1 MVKESIKLPSKE
13 VEMISDIID
22 PNSIGGIADRV
33 GVSFAISV
41 ALILLMVA
49 IGRWLMKSVFDKL
62 VSSHISMLEALKTTN
77 EKNTESVQKLAKIEA
92 VRLASDKKAQD
103 ELLIN
108 SRKVN
113 DRLDQ
118 LILTINDQT
127 ERLEKSFLPEPRG
140 KD

>member
-1 MVKESIKLPSKE
+1 
-13 VEMISDIID
+13 MISDIID